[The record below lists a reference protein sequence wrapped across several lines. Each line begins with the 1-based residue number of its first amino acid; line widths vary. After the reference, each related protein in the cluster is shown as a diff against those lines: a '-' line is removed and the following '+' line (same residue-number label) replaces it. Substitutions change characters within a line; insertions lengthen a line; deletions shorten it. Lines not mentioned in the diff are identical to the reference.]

1 MPRCFTMRCVVRSGL
16 LPLLRGVAV
25 SRVRS
30 IRRRLHHGGARG
42 GLAHRAPQRA
52 HSSLVYE
59 VFAHELC
66 DVVVAVREFRHDPC
80 RREDDG
86 KIRVRRIGAPDPYYP

>member
-1 MPRCFTMRCVVRSGL
+1 
-16 LPLLRGVAV
+16 
-25 SRVRS
+25 
-30 IRRRLHHGGARG
+30 
-42 GLAHRAPQRA
+42 
-52 HSSLVYE
+52 VYE